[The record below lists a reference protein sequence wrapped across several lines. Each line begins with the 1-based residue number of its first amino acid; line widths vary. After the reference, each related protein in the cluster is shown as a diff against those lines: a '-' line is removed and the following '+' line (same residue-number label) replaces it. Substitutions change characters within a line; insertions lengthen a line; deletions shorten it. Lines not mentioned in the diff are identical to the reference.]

1 MKKERQLLFSVTKD
15 DCDWSYTRG
24 TGNGGQ
30 KKNKTNSAVHCKHR
44 ASGAKGYSESSRS
57 QLDNRRDA
65 FVKMCNT
72 EEFKKW
78 HRLETLRR
86 TGMMDQIDRK
96 VAEELTKIKLEIRI
110 DGKWT
115 EVKESQLV
123 DDPDHF
129 KFEVSV

>member
-1 MKKERQLLFSVTKD
+1 
-15 DCDWSYTRG
+15 
-24 TGNGGQ
+24 
-30 KKNKTNSAVHCKHR
+30 
-44 ASGAKGYSESSRS
+44 
-57 QLDNRRDA
+57 
-65 FVKMCNT
+65 MCNT
-72 EEFKKW
+72 EEFQRW

-123 DDPDHF
+123 DDPRDF